1 METTIAAGVGRG
13 LGRIP
18 SARLGTPSLCRGA
31 FISALRQAPR
41 VAEEIR
47 LAKAKRCRPNHV
59 SRAEFVQR
67 RRMLGQSLAWG
78 ISLIALP
85 NSSYSRSNKHLFLD
99 ARTRP
104 AASPGVGSESY
115 AGTFY
120 GD

>member
-47 LAKAKRCRPNHV
+47 LAKAKRCRPTTLAGP
-59 SRAEFVQR
+59 SSYKR

-78 ISLIALP
+78 ISLDSIAELVLFTFEQTP
-85 NSSYSRSNKHLFLD
+85 IFGCTNLDLRPHLEWF
-99 ARTRP
+99 
-104 AASPGVGSESY
+104 
-115 AGTFY
+115 
-120 GD
+120 

>member
-18 SARLGTPSLCRGA
+18 SARLGAPRLCRGA

-59 SRAEFVQR
+59 SRAEFVQKAADVR
-67 RRMLGQSLAWG
+67 SIFGLGNFTG
-78 ISLIALP
+78 
-85 NSSYSRSNKHLFLD
+85 
-99 ARTRP
+99 
-104 AASPGVGSESY
+104 
-115 AGTFY
+115 
-120 GD
+120 